1 MIEKWRDSL
10 GQGGGYRA
18 LLTDLSK
25 AFDCLP
31 HEFII
36 IKLYACGVDMSSLKI
51 ILFISPGLKYFLGF
65 LRAPF
70 LVHYYS
76 ICLYVTFLYSNP
88 KMVLLI
94 APMIVKN

>member
-1 MIEKWRDSL
+1 MIEKWRKSL

-31 HEFII
+31 HEFTI
-36 IKLYACGVDMSSLKI
+36 IKLYACGVDMSSLKLI
-51 ILFISPGLKYFLGF
+51 VFIAPGLKYLLGF